1 MAKKNRIY
9 YDSTVGELLRKLR
22 KKAKLTQAEMA
33 ERFGIAEWLYNRY
46 EKDILDFDVEHF
58 DYLYDHEENL
68 EGLNINILKFLQVT
82 VYSQDAEQR
91 IKQLPDDEQGE
102 AWAKILSRIAEL
114 EIKNNPEL
122 AKLVDETEMQAE

>member
-58 DYLYDHEENL
+58 DYIFDHEENL
-68 EGLNINILKFLQVT
+68 EGLNMDILKWLHAT
-82 VYSQDAEQR
+82 VYSYEAGR
-91 IKQLPDDEQGE
+91 MIRQLPEDEQEE
-102 AWAKILSRIAEL
+102 AWAKILTRAAEL
-114 EIKNNPEL
+114 AKENNPEL
-122 AKLVDETEMQAE
+122 AQLADENEASAK